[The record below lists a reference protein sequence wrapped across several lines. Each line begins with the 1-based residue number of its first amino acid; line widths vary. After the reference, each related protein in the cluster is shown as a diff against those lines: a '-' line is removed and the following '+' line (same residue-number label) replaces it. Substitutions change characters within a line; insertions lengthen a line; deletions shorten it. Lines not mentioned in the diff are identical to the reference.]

1 MIPSAEECFK
11 YMERYGM
18 LENIRAHSIVV
29 EKIANLIAHGLR
41 NAGEDISL
49 EIVTA
54 GALMHDIGKTLCL
67 NTKEDHAAVGKEIC
81 LQNNLDEISNIV
93 EEHVTLKDYDPS
105 RAICE
110 KEIIYYADKRVNH
123 DVIVSLEERLK
134 YIYKRY
140 GRNREYLYP
149 LFKENFDQCKEVEKK
164 LFAKLNFRP
173 EELTGMIKDNHKTSP
188 L

>member
-18 LENIRAHSIVV
+18 LDNIRAHSVVV

-41 NAGEDISL
+41 NAGEDISF

-110 KEIIYYADKRVNH
+110 KEIIYYSDKRVNH
-123 DVIVSLEERLK
+123 DVVVSLEERLK
-134 YIYKRY
+134 YIFKRY
-140 GRNREYLYP
+140 GRNKEYLYP
-149 LFKENFDQCKEVEKK
+149 LIKENFDRCKEVEKK

-173 EELTGMIKDNHKTSP
+173 EELTGMIKDDHMTAH

>member
-1 MIPSAEECFK
+1 MIPSAEECFE

-29 EKIANLIAHGLR
+29 EKIANLMAQGLLD
-41 NAGEDISL
+41 AGEDISL

-67 NTKEDHAAVGKEIC
+67 NTNDDHAAVGKEIC
-81 LQNNLDEISNIV
+81 IQNNLDEISEIV
-93 EEHVTLKDYDPS
+93 GEHVTLKNYDKS

-123 DVIVSLEERLK
+123 DVVVSLEERLR
-134 YIYKRY
+134 YIFERY

-149 LFKENFDQCKEVEKK
+149 LIKENFDQCKAVEKK
-164 LFAKLNFRP
+164 LFDKLNFRP
-173 EELTGMIKDNHKTSP
+173 EELAGMIKRGET
-188 L
+188 

>member
-11 YMERYGM
+11 YMEKYGM
-18 LENIRAHSIVV
+18 LENIKSHSIVV
-29 EKIANLIAHGLR
+29 EKIAILIAHGLR
-41 NAGEDISL
+41 NEGADISL

-54 GALMHDIGKTLCL
+54 GALMHDIGKTICL
-67 NTKEDHAAVGKEIC
+67 HTKKDYAVVGKEIC

-93 EEHVTLKDYDPS
+93 AEHVTLKDYDPK
-105 RAICE
+105 RDVNE

-123 DVIVSLEERLK
+123 DVIVSLEERLQ
-134 YIYKRY
+134 YIFDRY

-173 EELTGMIKDNHKTSP
+173 EELAWMIKRGET
-188 L
+188 

>member
-1 MIPSAEECFK
+1 MIPSAEECFQ
-11 YMERYGM
+11 YMEQYGM
-18 LENIRAHSIVV
+18 LENIKAHSIVV
-29 EKIANLIAHGLR
+29 EKIATLIARELR
-41 NAGEDISL
+41 EAGEDISL

-81 LQNNLDEISNIV
+81 LKHNLNEISHIV
-93 EEHVTLKDYDPS
+93 EEHVTLKDYDPT

-123 DVIVSLEERLK
+123 DMVVSLEDRLK
-134 YIYKRY
+134 YIFERY

-149 LFKENFDQCKEVEKK
+149 LIKKNFDQCKEVEKK
-164 LFAKLNFRP
+164 LFAKLSFTP
-173 EELTGMIKDNHKTSP
+173 EDIAGMVKNNHMTSR

>member
-18 LENIRAHSIVV
+18 LENIKAHSMVV
-29 EKIANLIAHGLR
+29 EKIAILIAHGLR

-81 LQNNLDEISNIV
+81 LKHHLNEISHIV
-93 EEHVTLKDYDPS
+93 EEHIILKDYDPS

-123 DVIVSLEERLK
+123 DVVVSLEERLK
-134 YIYKRY
+134 YIFERY
-140 GRNREYLYP
+140 GKNRKYLYP
-149 LFKENFDQCKEVEKK
+149 LIKKNFDQCREVEKK
-164 LFAKLNFRP
+164 LFEKLTFRP
-173 EELTGMIKDNHKTSP
+173 EEIAEMIKRGET
-188 L
+188 